1 MFVVIGTYVRPWER
15 TDEIFAR
22 HRAFMQEQMA
32 AGRFLCSGPRD
43 GGSLVVAY
51 GDDEPGL
58 RALLARDPFAAGEYV
73 TFEVYPFKVG
83 LADPAS
89 SLAELVS

>member
-1 MFVVIGTYVRPWER
+1 MFVVLGTYVRPWAR
-15 TDEIFAR
+15 TDEIFDR

-32 AGRFLCSGPRD
+32 QGRFLCSGPRD
-43 GGSLVVAY
+43 GGSVIVAY

-58 RALLARDPFAAGEYV
+58 RAALAEDPFAAEGYV
-73 TFEVYPFKVG
+73 TFEVYPFHLG

-89 SLAELVS
+89 SLAELAS